1 MKKSLWAIAALGT
14 FAASAHAQSSA
25 TLYGI
30 IDAGLV
36 YTTNVNG
43 GKQYQLASS
52 NEQGTR
58 WGMRLIEDLGGGL
71 STIAVIEN
79 SFNVVNGK
87 MTAGNLFGGQSFVGL
102 SSSRL
107 GTVMLGRQYTSVTD
121 YTSLLAVSTQW
132 ATYYGDHPG
141 DLDNMNNTNRINNAI
156 KYASPNFGGL
166 TFGGAFS
173 LGGIAG
179 DFNRNQIWSLGA
191 AYSNGPFSAGVAFL
205 HVEDPNFSF
214 FGNNA
219 ASSTMASNMSV
230 STVYSGYASA
240 KTQQIFS
247 SGIAYAI
254 GRATIG
260 ATYSNTSFKDLGAEP
275 GLNPSNYSGSA
286 YFHNVEASFKFQ
298 VTPTLLAGVAYN
310 YTKGYG
316 VNDVRYNQASLGLDY
331 FLSKRTDVYLVGNYQ
346 HASGTD
352 STGQSARADIAG
364 LSPSSTANQL
374 STVAGIRH
382 KF

>member
-1 MKKSLWAIAALGT
+1 MMKSLWAMAALGA
-14 FAASAHAQSSA
+14 FAVDAHAQNSA

-30 IDAGLV
+30 VDAGVV
-36 YTTNVNG
+36 YTSNVNG
-43 GKQYQLASS
+43 SKQYQLASS
-52 NEQGTR
+52 NQQGTR
-58 WGMRLIEDLGGGL
+58 WGMRIIENLGGGL
-71 STIAVIEN
+71 SALAVIEN

-173 LGGIAG
+173 LGGVAG
-179 DFNRNQIWSLGA
+179 DFNRNQIWSFGT
-191 AYSNGPFSAGVAFL
+191 AYSNGPLSAGIAFL
-205 HVEDPNFSF
+205 HIEDPNFSF

-219 ASSTMASNMSV
+219 ASSTTASNMSS

-240 KTQQIFS
+240 RTQEIFS

-254 GRATIG
+254 GRATLG
-260 ATYSNTSFKDLGAEP
+260 MTYSNTSFKDLGVEP
-275 GLNPSNYSGSA
+275 SLNPNHYSGSA

-298 VTPTLLAGVAYN
+298 ITPALLAGAAYN

-316 VNDVRYNQASLGLDY
+316 VNDARYGQASLGVDY
-331 FLSKRTDVYLVGNYQ
+331 FLSKRTDIYLVGNYQ

-352 STGQSARADIAG
+352 STGQRARANIAG
-364 LSPSSTANQL
+364 LSASSSANQV
-374 STVAGIRH
+374 SAVAGIRH